1 MHISRRSPAGERRPG
16 FQEPPLPPSVR
27 EDPFQ
32 EYLVSPR
39 HLAGSTAIGDPG
51 LQPLRDLGWAL
62 HHDDLGNTYLSAP
75 DHRIR
80 LGYLPEG
87 DDDGLWRIS
96 AYHDAFGSV
105 RWAATFN
112 DRTPT
117 EFVTAFTTAL
127 AQAYTQGPD
136 AYLHGATNEPDRA
149 FTPMTAAGWQHHRR
163 AWTDELTAP
172 DSLARLT
179 YEHLAPDHQS
189 EIAGHQSRWWL
200 RGGTGRRFPDW
211 YATFTTHTPTQLIT
225 ATTTAIVDPTPVTRY
240 TRELSRLTR
249 NHAQLTPIP
258 PPVPTPLDVRRAQ
271 AARARTATTQRRRT
285 AAPRPATPSATPAA
299 GRRVR

>member
-1 MHISRRSPAGERRPG
+1 MHISRRSPVGGRRPG
-16 FQEPPLPPSVR
+16 SQEPPLSPSVR

-62 HHDDLGNTYLSAP
+62 HHDDLGNTYVSAP

-87 DDDGLWRIS
+87 DDDGLWRIN
-96 AYHDAFGSV
+96 AYDDSFGSV

-136 AYLHGATNEPDRA
+136 TYLHGATNEPDQA
-149 FTPMTAAGWQHHRR
+149 FTPLTAADWQHDRR
-163 AWTDELTAP
+163 AWADELTAP

-189 EIAGHQSRWWL
+189 EIAGHYSRWWL
-200 RGGTGRRFPDW
+200 RGGAGHHYPDW

-225 ATTTAIVDPTPVTRY
+225 
-240 TRELSRLTR
+240 
-249 NHAQLTPIP
+249 
-258 PPVPTPLDVRRAQ
+258 
-271 AARARTATTQRRRT
+271 
-285 AAPRPATPSATPAA
+285 
-299 GRRVR
+299 

>member
-1 MHISRRSPAGERRPG
+1 M
-16 FQEPPLPPSVR
+16 
-27 EDPFQ
+27 
-32 EYLVSPR
+32 
-39 HLAGSTAIGDPG
+39 
-51 LQPLRDLGWAL
+51 
-62 HHDDLGNTYLSAP
+62 
-75 DHRIR
+75 R

-96 AYHDAFGSV
+96 AYDDAFGSV

-112 DRTPT
+112 NRTPT

-136 AYLHGATNEPDRA
+136 TYLHGATNEPAQA
-149 FTPMTAAGWQHHRR
+149 FTPLTAVGWQHDRR

-189 EIAGHQSRWWL
+189 EIAGHHSRWWL
-200 RGGTGRRFPDW
+200 RGGTGRRYPDW

-225 ATTTAIVDPTPVTRY
+225 ATTTAIADPAPVTRCS
-240 TRELSRLTR
+240 RELSLLTR

-258 PPVPTPLDVRRAQ
+258 PPIPTPLDVRRAH
-271 AARARTATTQRRRT
+271 AARARTATTQRHGT
-285 AAPRPATPSATPAA
+285 ATPRPAPPSATPAV